1 MPPFYSQNKPY
12 YYHRKDWVSS
22 HSVLLYLQR
31 SLEKPNQTFLI
42 KEARV
47 FVPKE
52 DKEEEDDYEVK
63 GGEGGSG

>member
-1 MPPFYSQNKPY
+1 M
-12 YYHRKDWVSS
+12 SS

-31 SLEKPNQTFLI
+31 LLEKPIQTFLI

-47 FVPKE
+47 FVLKE